1 MLQCMNS
8 VDFSSV
14 PFFSQ
19 PSWMHPRR
27 VGSLFESRLCILDF
41 WFKSV
46 IIVTMKPMNHTLTAI
61 DGIKVGHATDLT
73 ARTGCTVILCP
84 AGATAGVDVRGAA
97 PGTRE
102 TEALRP
108 GRLVQKAHAV
118 LLTGGSAFGLDAAG
132 GVVQYLEAQNV
143 GFPAGPVRVP
153 IVSAAVIF
161 DLGVGDAKVRPD
173 REMGYQT
180 CLNATDEP
188 VAMGAIGAGTG
199 ATVGKAPGVTSSP
212 GGVGSACICL
222 DSGLIVAAITVVNA
236 LGNVV
241 NPNTGEIL
249 AGGKENGSFVDITER
264 LLDANIVQ
272 GTNTTIGVV
281 ATNAALSPAE
291 VNRVTE
297 MAHDGMARA
306 IRPAHTMFDG
316 DTLFTLATGTHTNGS
331 VNTVGILAAE
341 VVAEAIV
348 NAVTA

>member
-1 MLQCMNS
+1 M
-8 VDFSSV
+8 
-14 PFFSQ
+14 
-19 PSWMHPRR
+19 
-27 VGSLFESRLCILDF
+27 ESA
-41 WFKSV
+41 
-46 IIVTMKPMNHTLTAI
+46 NHTLTAI

-73 ARTGCTVILCP
+73 ARTGCTVIISP

-118 LLTGGSAFGLDAAG
+118 LLTGGSAFGLDAAS

-153 IVSAAVIF
+153 IVPAAVIF

-173 REMGYQT
+173 RQMGYQA
-180 CLNATDEP
+180 CLNATTEP
-188 VAMGAIGAGTG
+188 VAMGTVGAGTG
-199 ATVGKAPGVTSSP
+199 ATVGKAPGVRPSP
-212 GGVGSACICL
+212 GGVGSTCRHL
-222 DSGLIVAAITVVNA
+222 DSGLIVAAIMVVNA
-236 LGNVV
+236 VGNVV
-241 NPNTGEIL
+241 HPATGEIV

-264 LLDANIVQ
+264 LLEQRARLENSPIGIDTSPVH
-272 GTNTTIGVV
+272 GTSTTIGVV

-291 VNRVTE
+291 ANRVAE

-306 IRPAHTMFDG
+306 IRPSHTMFDG
-316 DTLFTLATGTHTNGS
+316 DTLFALATGTYTEGS

-341 VVAEAIV
+341 VVASAIV
-348 NAVTA
+348 EAVTA

>member
-1 MLQCMNS
+1 M
-8 VDFSSV
+8 
-14 PFFSQ
+14 
-19 PSWMHPRR
+19 
-27 VGSLFESRLCILDF
+27 ESI
-41 WFKSV
+41 
-46 IIVTMKPMNHTLTAI
+46 NQTLTAI
-61 DGIKVGHATDLT
+61 DGITVGHATNLT
-73 ARTGCTVILCP
+73 ARTGCTVVLCP

-108 GRLVQKAHAV
+108 GRLVQRAHAV
-118 LLTGGSAFGLDAAG
+118 LLTGGSAFGLYAAA
-132 GVVQYLEAQNV
+132 GVVQYLEEQNV
-143 GFPAGPVRVP
+143 GFPAGPVHVP
-153 IVSAAVIF
+153 IVPAAVIF

-173 REMGYQT
+173 REMGYQA

-188 VAMGAIGAGTG
+188 VVMGIVGAGTG

-212 GGVGSACICL
+212 GGIGSACMRL
-222 DSGLIVAAITVVNA
+222 DSGLIVAAIMVVNA

-241 NPNTGEIL
+241 HPRTGEIL
-249 AGGKENGSFVDITER
+249 AGGKENDDFVDITER
-264 LLDANIVQ
+264 LLDADLVQ

-281 ATNAALSPAE
+281 ATNATLSPAE
-291 VNRVTE
+291 AHRVAE

-316 DTLFTLATGTHTNGS
+316 DTLFALATGAHTGSS

-348 NAVTA
+348 NAVIA

>member
-1 MLQCMNS
+1 MQS
-8 VDFSSV
+8 TD
-14 PFFSQ
+14 Q
-19 PSWMHPRR
+19 
-27 VGSLFESRLCILDF
+27 
-41 WFKSV
+41 
-46 IIVTMKPMNHTLTAI
+46 TLTAI
-61 DGIKVGHATDLT
+61 EGITVGHATNTT

-102 TEALRP
+102 TEALRS

-132 GVVQYLEAQNV
+132 GVVEYLEAQNV

-153 IVSAAVIF
+153 IVPAAVIF
-161 DLGVGDAKVRPD
+161 DLSVGDAEVRPD
-173 REMGYQT
+173 RAMGYQA
-180 CLNATDEP
+180 CLNATDAP

-212 GGVGSACICL
+212 GGVGSACVRL
-222 DSGLIVAAITVVNA
+222 DSGLIVAAIAAVNA

-241 NPNTGEIL
+241 DPTTGEIL
-249 AGGKENGSFVDITER
+249 AGGTENGNFVDITER
-264 LLDANIVQ
+264 LLAANNIVR

-281 ATNAALSPAE
+281 ATNATLTPAE
-291 VNRVTE
+291 VNRVAE

-316 DTLFTLATGTHTNGS
+316 DTLFALATGSHTGSS

-341 VVAEAIV
+341 VVAGAIV

>member
-1 MLQCMNS
+1 M
-8 VDFSSV
+8 
-14 PFFSQ
+14 
-19 PSWMHPRR
+19 
-27 VGSLFESRLCILDF
+27 E
-41 WFKSV
+41 
-46 IIVTMKPMNHTLTAI
+46 PMNQTLTAI
-61 DGIKVGHATDLT
+61 EGIKVGHATDTT
-73 ARTGCTVILCP
+73 AQTGCTVVLCP

-132 GVVQYLEAQNV
+132 GVVQYLEEQNV

-153 IVSAAVIF
+153 IVPAAVIF
-161 DLGVGDAKVRPD
+161 DLGVGDSQVRPD
-173 REMGYQT
+173 REMGYQA

-188 VAMGAIGAGTG
+188 VAMGTVGAGTG

-212 GGVGSACICL
+212 GGVGSACKYL
-222 DSGLIVAAITVVNA
+222 ESGLIVAAIVVVNA

-241 NPNTGEIL
+241 HPETGEIV
-249 AGGKENGSFVDITER
+249 AGGKEDGSFVDITER
-264 LLDANIVQ
+264 LLDANLVQ

-281 ATNAALSPAE
+281 ATNATLTPAE
-291 VNRVTE
+291 VHRVAE

-306 IRPAHTMFDG
+306 IRPSHTMFDG
-316 DTLFTLATGTHTNGS
+316 DTLFTLATGAHTGSS

>member
-1 MLQCMNS
+1 M
-8 VDFSSV
+8 
-14 PFFSQ
+14 
-19 PSWMHPRR
+19 
-27 VGSLFESRLCILDF
+27 
-41 WFKSV
+41 
-46 IIVTMKPMNHTLTAI
+46 
-61 DGIKVGHATDLT
+61 
-73 ARTGCTVILCP
+73 
-84 AGATAGVDVRGAA
+84 RGAA

-102 TEALRP
+102 TDALRP

-132 GVVQYLEAQNV
+132 GVVQYLEEQNV
-143 GFPAGPVRVP
+143 GFQVGSVHVP
-153 IVSAAVIF
+153 IVPAAVIF

-173 REMGYQT
+173 RDMGYQA

-188 VAMGAIGAGTG
+188 VTMGAIGAGTG
-199 ATVGKAPGVTSSP
+199 ATVGKAPGVTPSA
-212 GGVGSACICL
+212 GGVGSACKYL
-222 DSGLIVAAITVVNA
+222 DSGLIVAAIAVVNA

-241 NPNTGEIL
+241 HPKTGEIV

-264 LLDANIVQ
+264 LLDANLVQ

-281 ATNAALSPAE
+281 ATNAALTPAE
-291 VNRVTE
+291 VNRVAE

-306 IRPAHTMFDG
+306 IRPSHTMFDG
-316 DTLFTLATGTHTNGS
+316 DTLFALATGAHTGSS

>member
-1 MLQCMNS
+1 MN
-8 VDFSSV
+8 
-14 PFFSQ
+14 Q
-19 PSWMHPRR
+19 
-27 VGSLFESRLCILDF
+27 
-41 WFKSV
+41 
-46 IIVTMKPMNHTLTAI
+46 TLTAI
-61 DGIKVGHATDLT
+61 DGIKVGHATDTT

-84 AGATAGVDVRGAA
+84 AGVTAGVDVRGAA

-102 TEALRP
+102 TDALRP

-132 GVVQYLEAQNV
+132 GVVQYLEEQNV
-143 GFPAGPVRVP
+143 GFQVGSVHVP
-153 IVSAAVIF
+153 IVPAAVIF

-173 REMGYQT
+173 RDMGYQA

-188 VAMGAIGAGTG
+188 VTMGAIGAGTG
-199 ATVGKAPGVTSSP
+199 ATVGKAPGVTPSA
-212 GGVGSACICL
+212 GGVGSACKYL
-222 DSGLIVAAITVVNA
+222 DSGLIVAAIVVVNA

-241 NPNTGEIL
+241 HPKTGEIV

-264 LLDANIVQ
+264 LLDANLVQ

-281 ATNAALSPAE
+281 ATNAALTPAE
-291 VNRVTE
+291 VNRVAE

-306 IRPAHTMFDG
+306 IRPSHTMFDG
-316 DTLFTLATGTHTNGS
+316 DTLFALATGAHTGSS

>member
-1 MLQCMNS
+1 M
-8 VDFSSV
+8 
-14 PFFSQ
+14 
-19 PSWMHPRR
+19 
-27 VGSLFESRLCILDF
+27 GS
-41 WFKSV
+41 
-46 IIVTMKPMNHTLTAI
+46 TNQTLTAI
-61 DGIKVGHATDLT
+61 EGITVGHATHLT

-108 GRLVQKAHAV
+108 GRLVQKVHAV

-132 GVVQYLEAQNV
+132 GVVQYLEEQNV

-153 IVSAAVIF
+153 IVPAAVIF
-161 DLGVGDAKVRPD
+161 DLAVGDPHVRPD
-173 REMGYQT
+173 REMGYQA
-180 CLNATDEP
+180 CLNATDDP
-188 VAMGAIGAGTG
+188 VVMGTVGAGTG
-199 ATVGKAPGVTSSP
+199 ATVGKAPGVSSSP
-212 GGVGSACICL
+212 GGVGSACKYL
-222 DSGLIVAAITVVNA
+222 DSGLIVAAIVVVNA

-241 NPNTGEIL
+241 DPRTGEIV
-249 AGGKENGSFVDITER
+249 AGRKENGSFVDITER
-264 LLDANIVQ
+264 LLDADLVQ

-281 ATNAALSPAE
+281 ATNATLTPAE
-291 VNRVTE
+291 VHRVAE
-297 MAHDGMARA
+297 IAHDGMARA

-316 DTLFTLATGTHTNGS
+316 DTLFSIATGTHTGSS

>member
-1 MLQCMNS
+1 MES
-8 VDFSSV
+8 VN
-14 PFFSQ
+14 
-19 PSWMHPRR
+19 R
-27 VGSLFESRLCILDF
+27 
-41 WFKSV
+41 
-46 IIVTMKPMNHTLTAI
+46 TLTAI
-61 DGIKVGHATDLT
+61 ADITVGHATDST
-73 ARTGCTVILCP
+73 ARTGCTVVLCP

-132 GVVQYLEAQNV
+132 GVVQYLEEQNV

-153 IVSAAVIF
+153 IVPAAVIF

-173 REMGYQT
+173 KEMGYQA

-188 VAMGAIGAGTG
+188 VVMGAIGAGTG
-199 ATVGKAPGVTSSP
+199 TTVGKAPGVTSSP
-212 GGVGSACICL
+212 GGLGSACMRL
-222 DSGLIVAAITVVNA
+222 DSGLIVAAIMVVNA

-241 NPNTGEIL
+241 HPRTGEIL
-249 AGGKENGSFVDITER
+249 AGGKENGDFVDITER
-264 LLDANIVQ
+264 LLGENLVQ

-281 ATNAALSPAE
+281 ATNATLSPAE
-291 VNRVTE
+291 VHRVAE

-316 DTLFTLATGTHTNGS
+316 DTLFALGTGSHTGS
-331 VNTVGILAAE
+331 GVNAVGILAAE
-341 VVAEAIV
+341 VVAKAIV

>member
-1 MLQCMNS
+1 MGS
-8 VDFSSV
+8 VN
-14 PFFSQ
+14 Q
-19 PSWMHPRR
+19 
-27 VGSLFESRLCILDF
+27 
-41 WFKSV
+41 
-46 IIVTMKPMNHTLTAI
+46 TLTAI
-61 DGIKVGHATDLT
+61 EGIKVGHATDST
-73 ARTGCTVILCP
+73 ARTGCTVILCS

-102 TEALRP
+102 TDALRS

-132 GVVQYLEAQNV
+132 GVVEYLEAQNV

-153 IVSAAVIF
+153 IVPAAVIF
-161 DLGVGDAKVRPD
+161 DLGVGDANIRPD
-173 REMGYQT
+173 REMGYQA

-188 VAMGAIGAGTG
+188 VAMGAVGAGTG

-212 GGVGSACICL
+212 GGVGSACIRL
-222 DSGLIVAAITVVNA
+222 DSGLIVAAIAVVNS

-241 NPNTGEIL
+241 HPESGEIL
-249 AGGKENGSFVDITER
+249 AGGKENGGFVDIMER
-264 LLDANIVQ
+264 LLDADIVP

-281 ATNAALSPAE
+281 ATNATLTSAE
-291 VNRVTE
+291 VNRVAE

-316 DTLFTLATGTHTNGS
+316 DTLFALATGAHTGSS

-341 VVAEAIV
+341 VVATAIV
-348 NAVTA
+348 NAVTT

>member
-1 MLQCMNS
+1 M
-8 VDFSSV
+8 
-14 PFFSQ
+14 
-19 PSWMHPRR
+19 
-27 VGSLFESRLCILDF
+27 ESINR
-41 WFKSV
+41 
-46 IIVTMKPMNHTLTAI
+46 TLTAI
-61 DGIKVGHATDLT
+61 DGITVGHATNST
-73 ARTGCTVILCP
+73 ARTGCTVVLCP

-132 GVVQYLEAQNV
+132 GVVQYLEEQNV

-153 IVSAAVIF
+153 IVPAAVIF

-173 REMGYQT
+173 KDMGYQA
-180 CLNATDEP
+180 CLNATDKP
-188 VAMGAIGAGTG
+188 VVMGAIGAGTG
-199 ATVGKAPGVTSSP
+199 ATVGKVPGVTSSP
-212 GGVGSACICL
+212 GGVGSACMRL
-222 DSGLIVAAITVVNA
+222 DSGLIVAAIVVVNA

-241 NPNTGEIL
+241 HPRTGEIL
-249 AGGKENGSFVDITER
+249 AGGKENGDFVDITER
-264 LLDANIVQ
+264 LLNADLVQ

-281 ATNAALSPAE
+281 ATNATLSPAE
-291 VNRVTE
+291 VHRVAE

-316 DTLFTLATGTHTNGS
+316 DTLFALATGSHTGS
-331 VNTVGILAAE
+331 GVNAVGILAAE
-341 VVAEAIV
+341 VVAKAIV

>member
-1 MLQCMNS
+1 MEAIN
-8 VDFSSV
+8 
-14 PFFSQ
+14 
-19 PSWMHPRR
+19 R
-27 VGSLFESRLCILDF
+27 
-41 WFKSV
+41 
-46 IIVTMKPMNHTLTAI
+46 TLTAI
-61 DGIKVGHATDLT
+61 DGITVGHATNLT

-118 LLTGGSAFGLDAAG
+118 LLTGGSAFGLDAAS
-132 GVVQYLEAQNV
+132 GVVQYLEERNI
-143 GFPAGPVRVP
+143 GFPAGSVRVP
-153 IVSAAVIF
+153 IVPAAVIF
-161 DLGVGDAKVRPD
+161 DLGVGEANVRPD
-173 REMGYQT
+173 KEMGYQA

-188 VAMGAIGAGTG
+188 VVMGVIGAGTG

-212 GGVGSACICL
+212 GGVGSACVRL
-222 DSGLIVAAITVVNA
+222 DSGLIVAAIVVVNA

-241 NPNTGEIL
+241 HPRTGEIL
-249 AGGKENGSFVDITER
+249 AGGKENDNFVDITER
-264 LLDANIVQ
+264 LLDADLVH

-281 ATNAALSPAE
+281 ATNATLSPAE
-291 VNRVTE
+291 VHRVAE

-316 DTLFTLATGTHTNGS
+316 DTLFALATGSHTGS
-331 VNTVGILAAE
+331 AVNTVGILAAE

-348 NAVTA
+348 NAVTT

>member
-1 MLQCMNS
+1 MQSTN
-8 VDFSSV
+8 
-14 PFFSQ
+14 Q
-19 PSWMHPRR
+19 
-27 VGSLFESRLCILDF
+27 
-41 WFKSV
+41 
-46 IIVTMKPMNHTLTAI
+46 TLTAI
-61 DGIKVGHATDLT
+61 DGIKVGHATNSS

-102 TEALRP
+102 TDALRS

-132 GVVQYLEAQNV
+132 GVVEYLEAQNV

-153 IVSAAVIF
+153 IVPAAVIF
-161 DLGVGDAKVRPD
+161 DLGVGDANVRPD
-173 REMGYQT
+173 QQMGYQA
-180 CLNATDEP
+180 CLNATDAP
-188 VAMGAIGAGTG
+188 VTMGAVGAGTG

-212 GGVGSACICL
+212 GGVGSACIRL
-222 DSGLIVAAITVVNA
+222 DSGLIVAAIVVVNA

-241 NPNTGEIL
+241 HPESGKIL
-249 AGGKENGSFVDITER
+249 AGGKENGGFVDITER
-264 LLDANIVQ
+264 LLDADIVP

-281 ATNAALSPAE
+281 ATNATLISAE
-291 VNRVTE
+291 VNRVAE

-306 IRPAHTMFDG
+306 VRPAHTMFDG
-316 DTLFTLATGTHTNGS
+316 DTLFALATGAHTGSS

-341 VVAEAIV
+341 VVATAIV